1 MPWKSFIPAKRS
13 SSVAVEE
20 DIGHVIAG
28 PEYGTSSKVAGKSLE
43 SGLRESRADDH
54 HTLPETE
61 KTIEHL
67 EKVEH
72 REDVGVKLNRRQKLK
87 RHCGRRWKWYLLGT
101 VIFLAIML
109 PVL

>member
-1 MPWKSFIPAKRS
+1 MPWKSYLPTKRS
-13 SSVAVEE
+13 NNVEE
-20 DIGHVIAG
+20 IDQIIAG
-28 PEYGTSSKVAGKSLE
+28 PEYGTSTKAAGKSLE
-43 SGLRESRADDH
+43 SGLREGRAENRHASPDA
-54 HTLPETE
+54 E
-61 KTIEHL
+61 KTTEHL

-72 REDVGVKLNRRQKLK
+72 RERAEERLSRRKKLQ